1 MNLIILLLLIRFDK
15 IFLEILH
22 TLLIN
27 IIKIKELLNFI
38 IKYISIIPI
47 NSLNIGYLLFDDI
60 IIMILL

>member
-1 MNLIILLLLIRFDK
+1 VNLIILLLLIRFDK